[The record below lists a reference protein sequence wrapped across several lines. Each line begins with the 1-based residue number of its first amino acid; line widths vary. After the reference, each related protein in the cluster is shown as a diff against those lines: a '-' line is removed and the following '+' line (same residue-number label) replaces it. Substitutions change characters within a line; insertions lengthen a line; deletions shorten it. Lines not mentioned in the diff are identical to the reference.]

1 MTTTT
6 QALDEAI
13 WQMIEAGGRTAQSF
27 GVSKLLGQIYMLL
40 YLKNKP
46 LSLSQIVHEL
56 KVSKASVSIAC
67 RQLDAFGAVRRVTQR
82 GDRRD
87 FYEAVQDFREILQ
100 NSLLP
105 ALEKKLDSARRQI
118 DQCRTMLEAAED
130 PGSEV
135 KNLMTRLDE
144 AEDRRAKISNLVKNP
159 LIRRML

>member
-1 MTTTT
+1 MKTSTG
-6 QALDEAI
+6 ALEEAI

-27 GVSKLLGQIYMLL
+27 GVSKLLGQIYILL
-40 YLKNKP
+40 YLKNAP

-118 DQCRTMLEAAED
+118 EQCRSILESAED
-130 PGSEV
+130 TGSETEDL
-135 KNLMTRLDE
+135 KSRLDE
-144 AEDRRAKISNLVKNP
+144 AENRRAKISNLVKNP